1 MSLDIKKEDK
11 IVIFT
16 INRPEAMNALDPST
30 VVALSEALFEFRN
43 DENSWVGI
51 ITGAGDR
58 AFCAGADIKTLLPNE
73 KSYRGNHWKKP
84 PSIYRNLE
92 LWKPV
97 IAAVNGICLGGGLEI
112 AMACDFRIASEKA
125 KFGLPEVTL
134 GVIPGMGGTQR
145 LPRLIP
151 FGKAAE
157 MIFTGQIIDAN
168 EAFRIGLINKIV
180 PSSVS
185 VLEETLK
192 VARTICNAGPLAV
205 RAAKQAMYQGINM
218 NIQEGLELEALL
230 LDYIFETEDFT
241 EGINAF
247 VQKRKPEFKGK

>member
-1 MSLDIKKEDK
+1 MSLDVKKEDK

-16 INRPEAMNALDPST
+16 INRPEAMNALDPNT
-30 VVALSEALFEFRN
+30 VMALSEALYEFRN
-43 DENSWVGI
+43 DESSWVGI

-58 AFCAGADIKTLLPNE
+58 AFCAGADIKIMLPNE
-73 KSYRGNHWKKP
+73 KNYKGNHWKKP

-112 AMACDFRIASEKA
+112 ALACDFRIANEKA

-157 MIFTGQIIDAN
+157 MIFTGQIIDAE
-168 EAFRIGLINKIV
+168 EAFRIGLINKVV
-180 PSSVS
+180 PASLS
-185 VLEETLK
+185 VLDETLK
-192 VARTICNAGPLAV
+192 IARSICNAGPLAV